1 MKQAQWNL
9 RGWFLSLAATLLLVA
24 QPAAETAVAPVL
36 KPGEGFAI
44 TLGDGEV
51 RTYGEAKQEA
61 PMGSLSKLVWMRLEG
76 AEWTGKGV
84 SFKCAGKAGAFAC
97 WKLDGHG
104 RLDVGKALQADCDL
118 AFLFWIADA
127 QTNWK
132 KEYGEAAAR
141 YRMEEIFAPF
151 LGRRL
156 PLGEAL
162 PPLTAA
168 WVGQGDLLRT
178 SPEAFLL
185 WLMEP
190 QQSEVVTF
198 GKRFLAGQ
206 WVEMKELFGKEGWWF
221 KTATATVPG
230 EPAATSAWVAGGNGS
245 TIVVLHL
252 PRGRGQEEG
261 LTRIREILRLKK

>member
-1 MKQAQWNL
+1 MFQAWWHSKVWL
-9 RGWFLSLAATLLLVA
+9 LSLAATLQL
-24 QPAAETAVAPVL
+24 AAHSAPEPMVAPAL

-51 RTYGEAKQEA
+51 HAYGEARRES

-76 AEWTGKGV
+76 SEWTSKGV
-84 SFKCAGKAGAFAC
+84 SFKCTGKAGAFAC
-97 WKLDGHG
+97 WKADGHG

-118 AFLFWIADA
+118 AFLLWIADSE
-127 QTNWK
+127 THWK

-141 YRMEEIFAPF
+141 YRMEEVFSPF

-156 PLGEAL
+156 AMGDTL
-162 PPLTAA
+162 PPLSSA

-178 SPEAFLL
+178 SPEAFLQ

-221 KTATATVPG
+221 KTATAPVPG
-230 EPAATSAWVAGGNGS
+230 EPSATSAWVVGGNAS
-245 TIVVLHL
+245 TIAVLHL
-252 PRGRGQEEG
+252 PRGKGHEEG
-261 LTRIREILRLKK
+261 LARLREILRLKK

>member
-1 MKQAQWNL
+1 MIQVRWNV
-9 RGWFLSLAATLLLVA
+9 RALLLSFTTSLMVIA
-24 QPAAETAVAPVL
+24 QPAPETMTAPLL

-44 TLGDGEV
+44 TLGDDEV
-51 RTYGEAKQEA
+51 HAYGEAKRES

-76 AEWTGKGV
+76 SEWTSKGV
-84 SFKCAGKAGAFAC
+84 SFKCTGKAGAFVC
-97 WKLDGHG
+97 WKSEGHG

-118 AFLFWIADA
+118 AFLLWIADSE
-127 QTNWK
+127 THWK

-141 YRMEEIFAPF
+141 YRMEDVFSPF

-156 PLGEAL
+156 APGEAL
-162 PPLTAA
+162 PPLTSA

-178 SPEAFLL
+178 SPEAFLR

-221 KTATATVPG
+221 KTATAPVTG
-230 EPAATSAWVAGGNGS
+230 EPSATSAWVVGGNAS
-245 TIVVLHL
+245 TIAVLHL
-252 PRGRGQEEG
+252 PRGKGHEEG
-261 LTRIREILRLKK
+261 LVRLREILRLKK